1 VTPLEVALL
10 LVAVA
15 ALAWALLWARVLWRE
30 PPPPATPAG
39 ERFQQLAA
47 EIQDPRVRA
56 CFEQMARWSDRLER
70 DAGERSRRIAGAV
83 RDDAKRLAFDALE
96 EAARNQGDTDLARR
110 LAEERRRLGG

>member
-1 VTPLEVALL
+1 MTAVEVALL

-15 ALAWALLWARVLWRE
+15 ALAWAFVWRRVLRRE
-30 PPPPATPAG
+30 GPPPSTPAG
-39 ERFQQLAA
+39 ERFQQLAG

-70 DAGERSRRIAGAV
+70 DAGERSRRIADAV
-83 RDDAKRLAFDALE
+83 RHDARRLAFDALE
-96 EAARNQGDTDLARR
+96 EAARNQGDADLARR